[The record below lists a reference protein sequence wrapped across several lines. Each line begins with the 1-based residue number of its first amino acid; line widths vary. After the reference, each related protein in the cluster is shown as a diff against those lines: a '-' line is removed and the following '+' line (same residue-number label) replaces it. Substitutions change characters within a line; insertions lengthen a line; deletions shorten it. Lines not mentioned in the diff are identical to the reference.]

1 MASFECIFA
10 KTDTD
15 EANNK
20 VFHCVKVLEKMS
32 FYLEMLNYIDI
43 LTYLE
48 I

>member
-15 EANNK
+15 EANDK
-20 VFHCVKVLEKMS
+20 VFHCVKAVLNMS
-32 FYLEMLNYIDI
+32 LNKYIYLY
-43 LTYLE
+43 TLE